1 MDTTLLPYKKITT
14 MSTRATLYIH
24 WRDWEMDIKLY
35 HHRDWYVDY
44 LWVKLEKALEKWRKW
59 KMKDEYWDK
68 SKNLIECISSVWWFE
83 QAFPIHWD
91 VEYVYHI
98 YYSIE
103 WKRNAKKEKYEH
115 IANYKLECQ
124 SWMDYWETIL
134 LEKPKVLLC
143 MKRWNEKK
151 KLEPK
156 KAELQLW
163 NRDKFRADYFNS
175 LTQ

>member
-1 MDTTLLPYKKITT
+1 MTT
-14 MSTRATLYIH
+14 MSTRATVYIH
-24 WRDWEMDIKLY
+24 WHDWEMDIKLY
-35 HHRDWYVDY
+35 HHWDGYVDY
-44 LWVKLEKALEKWRKW
+44 LGVQLEKALEKRRKW

-68 SKNLIECISSVWWFE
+68 SKNLIECIASVWWFE

-115 IANYKLECQ
+115 IVNYKLECQ